1 MDLWQRRAVLD
12 PVPNPDRNID
22 FVSSLSGRLS
32 AFGGTVDVALR
43 YVPDALTVSPGAFA
57 AYLRA
62 LEGGDWPSHE
72 NLSTTIL
79 QDVSNELVPRWV
91 QVVTRQEKTGAAS
104 EHKVLV
110 EDRQPQWNNAALLA
124 HLHSLSL

>member
-1 MDLWQRRAVLD
+1 MDLWQRRAVLA
-12 PVPNPDRNID
+12 PASNPDRNID
-22 FVSSLSGRLS
+22 FVSSLSGRL
-32 AFGGTVDVALR
+32 AALGGSIDVALR
-43 YVPDALTVSPGAFA
+43 YVPDALTVSPAAFA

-72 NLSTTIL
+72 NLATTIL

-91 QVVTRQEKTGAAS
+91 QIVTRRDGADGVP
-104 EHKVLV
+104 EHKILV

-124 HLHSLSL
+124 HLHSI

>member
-1 MDLWQRRAVLD
+1 MDLWQRRAVLA
-12 PVPNPDRNID
+12 PLSNPDRNID

-32 AFGGTVDVALR
+32 AFGGVVDVALR
-43 YVPDALTVSPGAFA
+43 YVPDALTVSPTAFA

-62 LEGGDWPSHE
+62 LESGEWPSHE
-72 NLSTTIL
+72 NLATTIL

-91 QVVTRQEKTGAAS
+91 QIITRQDEAGDAS

-124 HLHSLSL
+124 HLHSLSQ

>member
-1 MDLWQRRAVLD
+1 MDLWQRRAVLA
-12 PVPNPDRNID
+12 PASNPDRNID
-22 FVSSLSGRLS
+22 FVSSLSGRL
-32 AFGGTVDVALR
+32 AALGGSIDVALR
-43 YVPDALTVSPGAFA
+43 YVPDALTVSPTAFA

-72 NLSTTIL
+72 NLATTIL

-91 QVVTRQEKTGAAS
+91 QIVTRRGGADGVP
-104 EHKVLV
+104 EHKILV

-124 HLHSLSL
+124 HLHAI

>member
-1 MDLWQRRAVLD
+1 MDLWQRRAVLA
-12 PVPNPDRNID
+12 PTSNPDRNID

-32 AFGGTVDVALR
+32 ALGGSIDVALR
-43 YVPDALTVSPGAFA
+43 YVPDALTVSPAAFA

-72 NLSTTIL
+72 NLATTIL

-91 QVVTRQEKTGAAS
+91 QVVTRRGAADDVS
-104 EHKVLV
+104 EHKILV

-124 HLHSLSL
+124 HLHSI

>member
-1 MDLWQRRAVLD
+1 MDLWQRRAVLA
-12 PVPNPDRNID
+12 PAPNPDRNID
-22 FVSSLSGRLS
+22 FVSSLSGRLT
-32 AFGGTVDVALR
+32 ALGGSIDVALR
-43 YVPDALTVSPGAFA
+43 YVPDALTVSPAAFT

-72 NLSTTIL
+72 NLATTIL

-91 QVVTRQEKTGAAS
+91 QIVTRRGAADDVS
-104 EHKVLV
+104 EHKILV

-124 HLHSLSL
+124 HLHSI

>member
-32 AFGGTVDVALR
+32 ALGGTVEVALR
-43 YVPDALTVSPGAFA
+43 YVPDALTVSPAAFA
-57 AYLRA
+57 AYLRG

-72 NLSTTIL
+72 NLATTIL

-91 QVVTRQEKTGAAS
+91 QIITRQEGAGDAS
-104 EHKVLV
+104 EHRVLV

-124 HLHSLSL
+124 HLHAI